1 MKSQNIISIHL
12 TRFKSVEDFQNL
24 LDDNDIKNIDAK
36 KLFEHKEAGY
46 TKIFFDK
53 TTFEAIAYVHKL
65 SKKEITFQDD
75 FKSFLKEMPSISFS
89 NNDDSSSLDVDV
101 ILEKISER
109 GVDSLSRKE
118 KEFLDSLK

>member
-24 LDDNDIKNIDAK
+24 LDDNGIKNIDPK

>member
-12 TRFKSVEDFQNL
+12 TRFKSIEEFKNL
-24 LDDNDIKNIDAK
+24 LDDNGIENVDAK

-46 TKIFFDK
+46 IKIFFDK
-53 TTFEAIAYVHKL
+53 TTFEAIAYVHKS

-89 NNDDSSSLDVDV
+89 NDDSIDLNVDV
-101 ILEKISER
+101 ILEKISEK
-109 GVDSLSRKE
+109 GIDSLSRKE

>member
-24 LDDNDIKNIDAK
+24 LDDNGIENIDAK

-89 NNDDSSSLDVDV
+89 NDDSVYLDVDV

>member
-1 MKSQNIISIHL
+1 
-12 TRFKSVEDFQNL
+12 
-24 LDDNDIKNIDAK
+24 
-36 KLFEHKEAGY
+36 
-46 TKIFFDK
+46 
-53 TTFEAIAYVHKL
+53 VHKL

-89 NNDDSSSLDVDV
+89 NDDSVYLDVDV